1 MERKIKARHRKKSM
15 KRKMLMTMYN
25 GITGD
30 KEKKRGEKNSAKTHE
45 RKTKTWQGSD
55 SQNDKT

>member
-1 MERKIKARHRKKSM
+1 M

-30 KEKKRGEKNSAKTHE
+30 KEKKKDVKRIV
-45 RKTKTWQGSD
+45 RKLTSGRQKTWQGSD